1 MARSNAHAGVRHGR
15 CEEILRVNWL
25 CAESLCF
32 REIRPDPIPT
42 LPAAHMPE
50 SRSSGADHQGAGWIF
65 PYYLVTSRMRKHRA
79 SRALSK
85 VHR

>member
-1 MARSNAHAGVRHGR
+1 MARSNAHAGVRRGG
-15 CEEILRVNWL
+15 CEEILQVNCL

-32 REIRPDPIPT
+32 QEIKLNPIPSLT
-42 LPAAHMPE
+42 AAHVPE
-50 SRSSGADHQGAGWIF
+50 SRSSGADHQGASWIF

-85 VHR
+85 MPR